1 MANKELQEMIDVGRG
16 YPPSWALT
24 ADDLQ
29 RVAVRAAEQFA
40 TMNGDTGTVEIS
52 VKQFAE
58 LVAAWDDN
66 NNRRRAVKAA

>member
-1 MANKELQEMIDVGRG
+1 MAYKELQEMIDVGRG

-29 RVAVRAAEQFA
+29 VLAVEAAAQFA
-40 TMNGDTGTVEIS
+40 TTNGDTGNIEIS
-52 VKQFAE
+52 VKQFSQ

-66 NNRRRAVKAA
+66 NNRRHVKTA